1 MVCERRAGRQGDRGG
16 VVSRYALSH
25 RPDLGTFEFASLAIL
40 AGILAGLADGQLDWV
55 AVSR

>member
-1 MVCERRAGRQGDRGG
+1 M
-16 VVSRYALSH
+16 SRYALSH